1 MAKFLVIL
9 HAPGI
14 TREQFDGAAP
24 EVIKNE
30 HATYVH
36 GYANLVDG
44 TIVNI
49 YEADDAAQVEQ
60 EMERLGFPADEIAMI
75 QYEASLA
82 DLKATV

>member
-14 TREQFDGAAP
+14 TREQFDLSAR
-24 EVIKNE
+24 EIVKNE
-30 HATYVH
+30 HATFVH
-36 GYANLVDG
+36 SYANLVDG

-49 YEADDAAQVEQ
+49 YEAEDVAHVER
-60 EMERLGFPADEIAMI
+60 EMERLGFPTDEIAKI

-82 DLKATV
+82 DLEEPA

>member
-9 HAPGI
+9 HAPGV
-14 TREQFDGAAP
+14 TREQFDETAR
-24 EVIKNE
+24 EIVKNE

-49 YEADDAAQVEQ
+49 YEAEDAIHVER
-60 EMERLGFPADEIAMI
+60 EMERLGFPTDEIATI
-75 QYEASLA
+75 QYEATLA
-82 DLKATV
+82 DLKGIV